1 MCQDPEGGFK
11 AAGVGQEVE
20 EKEEVFSGPGSK
32 NANGL
37 FGLSA
42 AFFHRFDGPLRGRV
56 KKLIFFVADAPH
68 KNKLECLALGNCDNR
83 VRHEL
88 FGLFQVVQATGLKGS
103 VRINVIAYLASLLVM
118 IQEREGL

>member
-1 MCQDPEGGFK
+1 MCQDSKGGLE

-42 AFFHRFDGPLRGRV
+42 AFFHRLDGPLRGRV
-56 KKLIFFVADAPH
+56 KKLIFFVADAPYQ
-68 KNKLECLALGNCDNR
+68 NKLECL
-83 VRHEL
+83 
-88 FGLFQVVQATGLKGS
+88 S
-103 VRINVIAYLASLLVM
+103 LASLSIHILTDVKVLGNTFTLV
-118 IQEREGL
+118 IVYLSFYEINIHNLFSKRSSLI

>member
-32 NANGL
+32 NANSL

-42 AFFHRFDGPLRGRV
+42 AFFHRLDGPLRVHV

-68 KNKLECLALGNCDNR
+68 QNKLECLALGNCDIWSGMNFS
-83 VRHEL
+83 VY
-88 FGLFQVVQATGLKGS
+88 FKSYSPQA
-103 VRINVIAYLASLLVM
+103 
-118 IQEREGL
+118 